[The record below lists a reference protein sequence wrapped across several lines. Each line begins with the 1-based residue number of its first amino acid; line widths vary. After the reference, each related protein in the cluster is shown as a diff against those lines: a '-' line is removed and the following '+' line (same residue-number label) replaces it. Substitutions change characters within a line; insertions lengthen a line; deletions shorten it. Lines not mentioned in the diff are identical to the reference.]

1 VGELSQMLGELAQ
14 ILGELA
20 QILGELAQILG
31 ELAQMVGKLAGRH
44 SGASRARIH
53 HRDTEAQR
61 RTEISLKRK
70 TFSVSLC
77 ASVSLW

>member
-1 VGELSQMLGELAQ
+1 V
-14 ILGELA
+14 GELA

-31 ELAQMVGKLAGRH
+31 ELAQMVGKLASRH

-61 RTEISLKRK
+61 RTEKVFLFKEI
-70 TFSVSLC
+70 SVSLC